1 MKLVV
6 FWGQGVTASHPGFV
20 TDAQMV
26 SLLLG
31 ARSSQP
37 LRNILRYV
45 IGYPELLTAVHHQ
58 P

>member
-26 SLLLG
+26 SLLYEPGPSNLF
-31 ARSSQP
+31 AIS
-37 LRNILRYV
+37 YV
-45 IGYPELLTAVHHQ
+45 M
-58 P
+58 